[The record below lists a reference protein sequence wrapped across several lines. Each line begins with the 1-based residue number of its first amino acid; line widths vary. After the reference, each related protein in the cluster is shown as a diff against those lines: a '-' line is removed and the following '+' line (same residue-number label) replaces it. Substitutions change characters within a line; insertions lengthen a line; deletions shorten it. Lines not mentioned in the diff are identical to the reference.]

1 MFIHPFHLVLSAPTH
16 WANREQAAIIDY
28 LREENRVLRDRLGPR
43 RLRFTDAERRRL
55 AAKAK
60 LVCRRVLREIG
71 SLVTPDTLLRWHRQL
86 VARKYDGSQRITGRP
101 PVPAEIAKRVVRMA
115 KENPSWGYS
124 RIQGTLSNLGHQL
137 GRNTIAR
144 VLADRGIEPAAR
156 RGMSWKTFL
165 QAHRE
170 AIAAADMFTV
180 EVWQART
187 LVRHHVL
194 FAVGLATRRVKI
206 HEGVPRRPGGGRS

>member
-1 MFIHPFHLVLSAPTH
+1 MSIHPFHLVLSALAH
-16 WANREQAAIIDY
+16 WLNREQAAMIDY
-28 LREENRVLRDRLGPR
+28 LKEEN
-43 RLRFTDAERRRL
+43 
-55 AAKAK
+55 
-60 LVCRRVLREIG
+60 
-71 SLVTPDTLLRWHRQL
+71 S
-86 VARKYDGSQRITGRP
+86 
-101 PVPAEIAKRVVRMA
+101 
-115 KENPSWGYS
+115 SWGYA
-124 RIQGTLSNLGHQL
+124 RIQGALSNLGHQL

-206 HEGVPRRPGGGRS
+206 HEGVQRRPGGGRS